1 MLAAKFQKWNSSV
14 FRNQDRKLADIES
27 EIHMLEAEGE
37 RRHLVD
43 SEVEEL
49 GRLNS
54 EVNVLRQYEGKSQ
67 DTRGAS
73 YVIRTLCSFT

>member
-1 MLAAKFQKWNSSV
+1 LLAVKFKKWNSSV

-27 EIHMLEAEGE
+27 KVHRLEAEGE

-49 GRLNS
+49 GRLNYNNMEAKVKTHLVS
-54 EVNVLRQYEGKSQ
+54 VR
-67 DTRGAS
+67 
-73 YVIRTLCSFT
+73 